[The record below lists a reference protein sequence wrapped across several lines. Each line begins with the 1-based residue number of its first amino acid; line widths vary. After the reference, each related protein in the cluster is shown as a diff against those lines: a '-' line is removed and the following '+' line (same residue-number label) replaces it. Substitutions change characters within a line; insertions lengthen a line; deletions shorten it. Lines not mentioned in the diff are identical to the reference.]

1 MAVAALLMG
10 AAGSYQFLWSSF
22 RYPLGAHLGA
32 SGSALGLAFT
42 LYAITQSLSQF
53 PAGLLRDARGPKLPL
68 LIGGTLGALG
78 FIGTSWADALGHLY
92 LFYAIGGAGAGVVYT
107 VAINTPVKWFRRQ
120 RGLAAGVVAMFFG
133 AGSAFLVPWV
143 RSAGLDALVPLG
155 VLFGIAALVA
165 LAVLRDPGS
174 LPSDVDNRDSDLDP
188 TKPPDIQDDPDFH
201 WRDVLKTWQFWLLY
215 AVFIVVNGVGLMLI
229 SKSVSFASALGFP
242 AQIATSSAALI
253 ALADGTGLVSLGWLS
268 DKLGRERTAALALV
282 GCGLSISIGVVA
294 GMQSLQSVFLI
305 GMGGA
310 LFFRSSAFAIYP
322 SLIGDYYGARDSS
335 SSYALLYTAKL
346 WGGLLGG
353 AVSALLIERLSWN
366 ATFLLGAASVFAA
379 GLLLLLL
386 RPPSRHT

>member
-1 MAVAALLMG
+1 MG
-10 AAGSYQFLWSSF
+10 VAGSYQFLWSSF
-22 RYPLGAHLGA
+22 RDPLGAHLGA

-42 LYAITQSLSQF
+42 LYAIFQSLSQF

-68 LIGGTLGALG
+68 LIGGALGVFG
-78 FIGTSWADALGHLY
+78 FIGTSWADTLFQLY
-92 LFYAIGGAGAGVVYT
+92 LFYAIGGVGAGVVYT

-143 RSAGLDALVPLG
+143 RSAELDALVPLG
-155 VLFGIAALVA
+155 VLFGIGSLIAFV
-165 LAVLRDPGS
+165 VLRDPDFPKTHQENPGS
-174 LPSDVDNRDSDLDP
+174 ESPNE
-188 TKPPDIQDDPDFH
+188 PDFD

-215 AVFIVVNGVGLMLI
+215 AVFIVVNGVGLMII

-268 DKLGRERTAALALV
+268 DRLGRERTAALALIC
-282 GCGLSISIGVVA
+282 CGLSIAIGVMA
-294 GMQSLQSVFLI
+294 GAQSLRSIFLI

-353 AVSALLIERLSWN
+353 AVSALLIEQLSWN
-366 ATFLLGAASVFAA
+366 ATFLLGAASVFVA

-386 RPPSRHT
+386 RPPSRYA